1 MKGKPAAILSFYQST
16 AVAVAFMKWT
26 ARLSKTT
33 DWVYRLGFPKGDVPY
48 PYSGFIPLRQTRIGA
63 QVAPRRCP
71 ILRCGKSNSII
82 SHSLIL

>member
-16 AVAVAFMKWT
+16 AVAVDTMKWT

-33 DWVYRLGFPKGDVPY
+33 DWVYRLGFPKGDAPY

-63 QVAPRRCP
+63 QVAPQRCP